1 MLKVSGI
8 NDLYRLFLSTEHDG
22 VDFYYI
28 ALPADYVRSTD
39 EEFNEAEM
47 NRQYQTW
54 LSARRRR
61 HSLASLAARLCPEGP
76 GRNDR
81 RAIA

>member
-1 MLKVSGI
+1 MLKVSGM

-47 NRQYQTW
+47 NRQYQLGYQLGASGIPW
-54 LSARRRR
+54 RR
-61 HSLASLAARLCPEGP
+61 SPP
-76 GRNDR
+76 GYVLKDQD
-81 RAIA
+81 ATITAQ